1 MSHRGTTSA
10 RATVIHGTM
19 YHKILCSI
27 YVTLIHGGCGS
38 APPETAAVV
47 ESSLPAVV
55 LLVVDRPEGRG
66 YGSGSLLDTDG
77 RVLTNLHVVQGATS
91 LRALLWEPD
100 RPSWSAM
107 DGGLSRFLFEN
118 EAQMKDARLLQGDP
132 QLDLAVVQLSGPLGA
147 AHPLPERDSPLKVGE
162 RVYALGH
169 PQQSVW
175 SFTAGVVGALPEGVI
190 QHDAAINQ
198 GSSGGPLV
206 DAWGRLVGVNSAKL
220 LGGTEGI
227 GYARPLSMARLLY
240 DQSARPV
247 GLDRSR
253 PGTALLSCEHA
264 LDQSPRLADDCLV
277 WESARPFGQRIFTGA
292 ADLLLLPSEYS
303 QRVRAWFMDGGGEAW
318 VAHTRASVLF
328 HLGGEQGEP
337 PGSTKMPQPWPD
349 DRSRQRWAERP
360 DVREHLEAEALALDL
375 AREKHRKQLR
385 EVNGAA
391 ADYTQEGAA
400 YREARKMGLQVVEE
414 AERPELGIAW
424 VSLRGRNVDGSV
436 FVYSECWA
444 PGKDG
449 WQQPFGC
456 SVGKEGSLPSS
467 FPPPLLNEALLEREA
482 ALAVAQHLLRTSPP

>member
-1 MSHRGTTSA
+1 MQN
-10 RATVIHGTM
+10 
-19 YHKILCSI
+19 
-27 YVTLIHGGCGS
+27 
-38 APPETAAVV
+38 
-47 ESSLPAVV
+47 SLPAVV
-55 LLVVDRPEGRG
+55 LLVVDRPEGQG
-66 YGSGSLLDTDG
+66 YGSGSLLDDEG

-118 EAQMKDARLLQGDP
+118 EGQMKDVRLLQGDP
-132 QLDLAVVQLSGPLGA
+132 QLDLAVVQVDGPLGT

-175 SFTAGVVGALPEGVI
+175 SFTAGVVGAMPEGVI

-227 GYARPLSMARLLY
+227 GYARPLSTARLLY

-277 WESARPFGQRIFTGA
+277 WESARPFGLRILTA
-292 ADLLLLPSEYS
+292 ASDLLLLPPEN
-303 QRVRAWFMDGGGEAW
+303 AKKIEDWFTNGGGDAW
-318 VAHTRASVLF
+318 VAHTRANVLY

-337 PGSTKMPQPWPD
+337 PERLRMPRPWAD
-349 DRSRQRWAERP
+349 DPSRLRWAERP
-360 DVREHLEAEALALDL
+360 DVQQRLKEESEAIDRELQKH
-375 AREKHRKQLR
+375 EKRLR

-391 ADYTQEGAA
+391 ADYT
-400 YREARKMGLQVVEE
+400 
-414 AERPELGIAW
+414 
-424 VSLRGRNVDGSV
+424 
-436 FVYSECWA
+436 
-444 PGKDG
+444 
-449 WQQPFGC
+449 
-456 SVGKEGSLPSS
+456 
-467 FPPPLLNEALLEREA
+467 
-482 ALAVAQHLLRTSPP
+482 